1 MTPPELRE
9 LWRELFGAL
18 PPQVNRAYLQRRLA
32 YRIQELAMGGG
43 SDAIDKRLDTLD
55 KQKHSDRAQKSSRY
69 LKIAPGTKLIRE
81 YKGVEHLVTVLPDGQ
96 FEHNGKRYPSLTKL
110 ASDITGTWV
119 SGPAFFGLVQ
129 KSKRKIA

>member
-69 LKIAPGTKLIRE
+69 LKIAPGTKLRS
-81 YKGVEHLVTVLPDGQ
+81 T
-96 FEHNGKRYPSLTKL
+96 SSSAKL
-110 ASDITGTWV
+110 RLISTILCLR
-119 SGPAFFGLVQ
+119 SG
-129 KSKRKIA
+129 S